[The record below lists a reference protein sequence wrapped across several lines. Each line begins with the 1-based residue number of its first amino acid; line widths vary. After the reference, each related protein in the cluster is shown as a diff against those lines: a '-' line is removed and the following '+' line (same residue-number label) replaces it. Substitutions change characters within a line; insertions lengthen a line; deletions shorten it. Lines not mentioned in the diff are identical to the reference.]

1 MRPRRAFVMPLVL
14 MLTMVLTLSAAF
26 IIQRQN
32 TQYTITRRHVA
43 QYDAHHTTR
52 GIADV
57 IDAWLSGGGRYKSF
71 RDRIDGEGRILEISV
86 PDGLSAR
93 SSGPDMLRVMLEDG
107 QGTLLSDYSGLTGQ
121 TLLDAKRALDALKAE
136 NPGDWRR
143 FTRPMGPVTV
153 SVVEAPREVLS
164 AMVQGITE
172 STLEGQGFVSSLM
185 SARDAGPVDAAA
197 LNQAMLDAQLPPEQM
212 AALQRVLTSETTFW
226 KLRIDVLRGG
236 TERVARYDG
245 FLSSMTA
252 ARTNN
257 PGQSRKGHVMNLRA
271 VALDAP
277 WGTEGRADTLT
288 R

>member
-1 MRPRRAFVMPLVL
+1 MSPRRAFVMPLVL

-32 TQYTITRRHVA
+32 TQYTVTRRHVA

-107 QGTLLSDYSGLTGQ
+107 QGTLLSDFSGLTGQ
-121 TLLDAKRALDALKAE
+121 TLLDAKRALDALKAD
-136 NPGDWRR
+136 NPGEWRQ

-172 STLEGQGFVSSLM
+172 STLEGQGFVASLM

-252 ARTNN
+252 SRTNN

-271 VALDAP
+271 VALDSP
-277 WGTEGRADTLT
+277 WGGEGRADTLT